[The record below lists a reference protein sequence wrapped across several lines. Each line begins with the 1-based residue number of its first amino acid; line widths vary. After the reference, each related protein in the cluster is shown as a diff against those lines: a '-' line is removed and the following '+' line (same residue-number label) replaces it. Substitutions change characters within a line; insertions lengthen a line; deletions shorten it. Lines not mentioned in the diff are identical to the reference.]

1 MCGGGTEGEGFGRN
15 WKEELGESRGRV
27 LGLLGS
33 MGSSVLQDF
42 GGGSTEEMER
52 SMGGAGRGAGDPSQ
66 HLGAACARQGQT
78 SAVPAEHGDK
88 DTDTQSVALLR
99 SLLITGGCQ

>member
-1 MCGGGTEGEGFGRN
+1 MRGGGTEGEGFGRN

-33 MGSSVLQDF
+33 MGSSILQDF

-52 SMGGAGRGAGDPSQ
+52 SMGAGRGVQGMELGTPPS
-66 HLGAACARQGQT
+66 T
-78 SAVPAEHGDK
+78 
-88 DTDTQSVALLR
+88 
-99 SLLITGGCQ
+99 